1 MKKQYSESAAQDADW
16 NRLLLFGGA
25 AALLA
30 GIIFRRNLGAEIALF
45 SPVTPPASPIDW
57 LLLLQTH
64 RWLGLAYL
72 GIFDLV
78 NVALVG
84 LMLLSLYLALQR
96 VQPRTTLIALV
107 LGFLGVAVY
116 LSSNT
121 ALSILSLSHQYMVST
136 SETQRALLLPAA
148 TALLALNRF
157 SSPGAFPGSG
167 GYVSMFLIAIAG
179 LIFSATLLKN
189 PQFGRWTAFTGI
201 IANSLDLMYCLA
213 FPFSP
218 NAVHEKLALFFI
230 PTAGFFLMVWHILVG
245 ARLLYIA
252 RLSSMPGELVCIGTK
267 TKDLPAG
274 DNVERPLEFDSI
286 EIGLQESHKA
296 LARRF

>member
-1 MKKQYSESAAQDADW
+1 MKKQYSESPALDAAW
-16 NRLLLFGGA
+16 NRLFLFGGV

-30 GIIFRRNLGAEIALF
+30 GIIFRRNLGVEIALF
-45 SPVTPPASPIDW
+45 SPITPPTNPLDW
-57 LLLLQTH
+57 LLLLQNH

-72 GIFDLV
+72 GIFDLA

-84 LMLLSLYLALQR
+84 LMLLSLYLALQH
-96 VQPRTTLIALV
+96 VQSRTTLIALA

-121 ALSILSLSHQYMVST
+121 AFSILSLSNQYALST

-218 NAVHEKLALFFI
+218 NAVYESLAMFFI
-230 PTAGFFLMVWHILVG
+230 PAAGFFLMAWHILVG
-245 ARLLYIA
+245 MRLIHIA
-252 RLSSMPGELVCIGTK
+252 RMSSKQGLVT
-267 TKDLPAG
+267 
-274 DNVERPLEFDSI
+274 RPVDQQSEMDAVN
-286 EIGLQESHKA
+286 E
-296 LARRF
+296 

>member
-1 MKKQYSESAAQDADW
+1 MKKQYSESPALDAAW
-16 NRLLLFGGA
+16 NRLFLFGGV
-25 AALLA
+25 AALIA
-30 GIIFRRNLGAEIALF
+30 GIIFRRNLGVEITLF
-45 SPVTPPASPIDW
+45 SPITPPTSPIDW

-72 GIFDLV
+72 GIFDLA

-84 LMLLSLYLALQR
+84 LMLLSLYLALPH
-96 VQPRTTLIALV
+96 VPSRTTLVALV

-121 ALSILSLSHQYMVST
+121 AFSILSLSNQYAVST

-213 FPFSP
+213 FPLSP
-218 NAVHEKLALFFI
+218 HAVHEKLAILFI
-230 PTAGFFLMVWHILVG
+230 PAAGLFLMAWHILVG
-245 ARLLYIA
+245 MRLLHIA
-252 RLSSMPGELVCIGTK
+252 RMSSKQGAVT
-267 TKDLPAG
+267 
-274 DNVERPLEFDSI
+274 RPVDQQSDRNNP
-286 EIGLQESHKA
+286 LQHP
-296 LARRF
+296 